1 MYVGAESILFFFL
14 TLSCFPSHV
23 SKERDGEETG
33 TEHVLVDGKGQNNH
47 NWEMFL
53 LLLSVNITTSAAFHK
68 RWLSF
73 PLRRIKTTWILF
85 IYCIILV
92 FCITYLLYYTPIKV
106 PPLLVWI
113 LLPQHWLFTNLGLN
127 ALNQQRV
134 ENESIPPPSI
144 FDLGTCVCA
153 HSLSCVCVWLP
164 ATLWNVA
171 CQAPLSMDFPKQE
184 YWILE
189 WFAISFSRGS
199 SWPRDATGVS
209 CISYVGRQIL
219 YCWATGDSLGNIRFL

>member
-14 TLSCFPSHV
+14 PLSCFPSHV

-134 ENESIPPPSI
+134 ENESIPPPQY
-144 FDLGTCVCA
+144 FWLGNLCVCSFTQLCLCLTPCDPVER
-153 HSLSCVCVWLP
+153 SLPGASVHGLSQARILDIGVVCHFLLQGIFLTQGCNWCFLH
-164 ATLWNVA
+164 LLCW
-171 CQAPLSMDFPKQE
+171 QA
-184 YWILE
+184 
-189 WFAISFSRGS
+189 
-199 SWPRDATGVS
+199 
-209 CISYVGRQIL
+209 
-219 YCWATGDSLGNIRFL
+219 DSLLLSHQGFPWEH